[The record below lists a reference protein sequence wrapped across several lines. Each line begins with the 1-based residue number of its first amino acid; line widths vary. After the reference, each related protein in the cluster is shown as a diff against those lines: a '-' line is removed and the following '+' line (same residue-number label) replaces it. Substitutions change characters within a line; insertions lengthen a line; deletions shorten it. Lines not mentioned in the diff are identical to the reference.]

1 MVPLVQLV
9 RASDCGSEC
18 HGFESHRAPK
28 KRLTSKVS
36 LFFCIMDRRITG
48 ITVWDQCKIRVV
60 LSFCITGCSQCWL
73 FLFPARKSVLNL
85 ADTWKRHPGQ
95 KIGLIYGHHRHKA
108 SCASPSG
115 VARAACFEE
124 LAGVFA
130 SSGALHY
137 AKIFAS
143 LKIKNV
149 ISLTPLNC
157 ALNAFAFTLNDS
169 AED

>member
-1 MVPLVQLV
+1 MLREPL
-9 RASDCGSEC
+9 C
-18 HGFESHRAPK
+18 
-28 KRLTSKVS
+28 
-36 LFFCIMDRRITG
+36 
-48 ITVWDQCKIRVV
+48 
-60 LSFCITGCSQCWL
+60 
-73 FLFPARKSVLNL
+73 
-85 ADTWKRHPGQ
+85 
-95 KIGLIYGHHRHKA
+95 
-108 SCASPSG
+108 

-157 ALNAFAFTLNDS
+157 ALNAFAFALNDS